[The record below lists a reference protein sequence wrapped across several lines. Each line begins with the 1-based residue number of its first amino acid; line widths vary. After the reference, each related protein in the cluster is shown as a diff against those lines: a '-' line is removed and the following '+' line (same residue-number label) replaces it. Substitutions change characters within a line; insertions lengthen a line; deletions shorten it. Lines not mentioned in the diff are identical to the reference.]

1 MSEIIT
7 DKLTG
12 KTTAKTVTVTV
23 GASATQSLEQGLI
36 KAWGH
41 SNHSANT
48 IQDSFNIAS
57 ITDDGTGLKDYN
69 WTSSFGSA
77 DYVGT
82 NGMGGN
88 EGSTSNGRL
97 SSVNGVWTSSQA
109 IIKFSQSSSSAI
121 DDVNALAMFIGDLA

>member
-7 DKLTG
+7 DKITG
-12 KTTAKTVTVTV
+12 RGVAKTITVTV
-23 GASATQSLEQGLI
+23 GATATQSLEQGLV

-48 IQDSFNIAS
+48 IQDSFNITS

-69 WTSSFGSA
+69 WTSSFSSA
-77 DYVGT
+77 NYVGA

-88 EGSTSNGRL
+88 EGATTNMRA

-109 IIKFSQSSSSAI
+109 IIKFSQSSSSGA
-121 DDVNALAMFIGDLA
+121 DDVNALAMFIGESA

>member
-23 GASATQSLEQGLI
+23 GATATQSLEQGLV

-41 SNHSANT
+41 SDHGANT
-48 IQDSFNIAS
+48 IQDSFNITS

-69 WTSSFGSA
+69 WTSSFSSEN
-77 DYVGT
+77 YVGA

-88 EGSTSNGRL
+88 EGGTSNMRA

-109 IIKFSQSSSSAI
+109 IIKFCQSSSSAV
-121 DDVNALAMFIGDLA
+121 DDVNALTMFIGDLA